1 MTSLPPGWTKTRVLV
16 SGLSNNFTAQL
27 REPVSNVVL
36 AHCVSVINGLAIVQ
50 VDGLNRNRV
59 STTDAS
65 GNVIQFDYL
74 ASNLNN
80 TVATSSNG
88 SPALPKDPNP
98 GKTFSQVTIRLADL
112 YGANAAYSSG
122 LVSVE
127 LDLYSYVKH

>member
-1 MTSLPPGWTKTRVLV
+1 MTTLPPGWTKTRVLV

-36 AHCVSVINGLAIVQ
+36 AQCVSVINGLAIVQ

-80 TVATSSNG
+80 TIATSSNG
-88 SPALPKDPNP
+88 TPALPKDPNP
-98 GKTFSQVTIRLADL
+98 GKTFSQVTVRLADL
-112 YGANAAYSSG
+112 YGATAAYVSG